1 MTTPTP
7 PDYRRDSRLAAIL
20 AASFSVATLAA
31 DKVGC
36 PVQGYAGVV
45 LGGAAFGA
53 AVWYGALHDRQ
64 RRISAG
70 QPAVTL
76 PDSLREIAEF
86 VDAAAAGVL
95 AEGHAA
101 GVDAADRALDRVGDA
116 TTDMVERA
124 TEHRVLELAF
134 ERNAA
139 GQGRAS

>member
-7 PDYRRDSRLAAIL
+7 PDYRRDARLSAIV
-20 AASFSVATLAA
+20 AGSFAVATLAV

-36 PVQGYAGVV
+36 TVEGYAGIAF
-45 LGGAAFGA
+45 GGAAFGA
-53 AVWYGALHDRQ
+53 AVWYAALHERQ
-64 RRISAG
+64 RRVSAAQATSG
-70 QPAVTL
+70 P
-76 PDSLREIAEF
+76 PGSLREIAEF

-116 TTDMVERA
+116 TTDMVGRA
-124 TEHRVLELAF
+124 TERRLLEVAF

-139 GQGRAS
+139 GQGA

>member
-7 PDYRRDSRLAAIL
+7 PDYHLTVRLYAIVAGSFALAAL
-20 AASFSVATLAA
+20 AV

-36 PVQGYAGVV
+36 TVEGYAGVLFAGV
-45 LGGAAFGA
+45 SFGA
-53 AVWYGALHDRQ
+53 AVWYAALHERQ

-70 QPAVTL
+70 QTTSVPSG
-76 PDSLREIAEF
+76 SLREIAEF

-124 TEHRVLELAF
+124 TERRLLELAF

-139 GQGRAS
+139 GQGA

>member
-1 MTTPTP
+1 MTIS
-7 PDYRRDSRLAAIL
+7 PDYRRDARLAAII
-20 AASFSVATLAA
+20 AGSFAVATIAV

-36 PVQGYAGVV
+36 TFEGYVGVV
-45 LGGAAFGA
+45 SAAAAFGA

-64 RRISAG
+64 QHKTAG
-70 QPAVTL
+70 QAIADA

-95 AEGHAA
+95 AEGHAS
-101 GVDAADRALDRVGDA
+101 GVDAADRALDRVGDR

-124 TEHRVLELAF
+124 TERRVLELAF

-139 GQGRAS
+139 GRGA